1 MISRRA
7 FLAACVLLAPAAARA
22 AAAEKPLTAVWRTD
36 IDGDR
41 RPETFTYTLAERG
54 NRYVASVTIRS
65 DKAVLWSHR
74 WEMAAS
80 DFTGDLLREEGDI
93 SPEQWV
99 QGFFHGGTQYGARLE
114 RRPLRADEINPTFV
128 DQAAQRYKLSTA
140 SLEKALLGKR
150 PLAVLHY
157 RATWREDV
165 WRIVYV
171 PEIRRFIRYGSGPY

>member
-1 MISRRA
+1 MISRRR
-7 FLAACVLLAPAAARA
+7 FLAALALLAPVPARA
-22 AAAEKPLTAVWRTD
+22 QPAKPLTAVWRTD

-41 RPETFTYTLAERG
+41 RAETFTYTLAERG
-54 NRYVASVTIRS
+54 PRFVATLSIRS

-93 SPEQWV
+93 TPQQWV
-99 QGFFHGGTQYGARLE
+99 QGFFHGGTLYGARLE
-114 RRPLRADEINPTFV
+114 RRRLRADELDPGLIDPV
-128 DQAAQRYKLSTA
+128 AQRQKMPAA
-140 SLEKALLGKR
+140 SLEKALLSDR
-150 PLAVLHY
+150 AHVVLNY

-171 PEIRRFIRYGSGPY
+171 PELKRFIRFSSGPY